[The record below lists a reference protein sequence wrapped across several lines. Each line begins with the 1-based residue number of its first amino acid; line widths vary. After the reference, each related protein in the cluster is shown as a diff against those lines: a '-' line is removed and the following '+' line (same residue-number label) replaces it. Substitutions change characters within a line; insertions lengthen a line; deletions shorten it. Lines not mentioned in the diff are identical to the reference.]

1 MTDIEL
7 FEEVLNETYEQMN
20 AGLCDFTD
28 HGKCSCCGQCCGDI
42 PINPIKVMYAL
53 PEDISNA
60 DFIAVL
66 IELVRISDA
75 VMLIPGWEH
84 DLASSIAKT
93 NAERSEKEIK
103 WRI

>member
-1 MTDIEL
+1 MKVVILGNRSDEDL
-7 FEEVLNETYEQMN
+7 FTHAENRIR
-20 AGLCDFTD
+20 DD
-28 HGKCSCCGQCCGDI
+28 GDI

-93 NAERSEKEIK
+93 NAERSEKEIRWK
-103 WRI
+103 V

>member
-1 MTDIEL
+1 MKVVILGNRSDEDL
-7 FEEVLNETYEQMN
+7 FTN
-20 AGLCDFTD
+20 AENRIRDD
-28 HGKCSCCGQCCGDI
+28 GDI

-93 NAERSEKEIK
+93 NAERSEKEIRWK
-103 WRI
+103 V